1 MATIPDYLVSRPF
14 FITQEVDSP
23 LNLTAESKRGFKA
36 SISYPG
42 VVDNLSISKET
53 TLFFNSSSATAANP
67 MAIWHLV
74 SGEDGKP
81 NGDTILHVNV
91 TLAQGLSKTK
101 AKLSFYDSLSM
112 RPANIHHANG
122 SFMSGAEETNGHFL
136 GSIRSLWI
144 VYDYSASAVGKDNL
158 TVTFVVTPEG
168 KYL

>member
-1 MATIPDYLVSRPF
+1 MATIPDYLVKRPF
-14 FITQEVDSP
+14 FLTQEVNSA

-36 SISYPG
+36 SLIYPG
-42 VVDNLSISKET
+42 VAANESISKET
-53 TLFFNSSSATAANP
+53 TLFFNSSTATAANP

-74 SGEDGKP
+74 AGDADKP

-112 RPANIHHANG
+112 RPANVHQANG
-122 SFMSGAEETNGHFL
+122 SFMSGAEETTGHFL

-144 VYDYSASAVGKDNL
+144 VYDYSASAIGKDNL
-158 TVTFVVTPEG
+158 TVTFVVTPES
-168 KYL
+168 KCL